1 MSVTSSIATLNSTQ
15 SAAVKKSSNSLW
27 ADSWYRLR
35 KNHAAMISLYLV
47 IVVCA
52 VAIFAPWIAPYPFDE
67 QNISKVLQSPS
78 STNWLGTDALGRD
91 MLSRIIY
98 GARMSMAV
106 GIFTAIISLFI
117 GAAYG
122 ALSGW
127 VGGKVDALMMRFID
141 VLYAIPTL
149 VLMILVKVMFDA
161 LNLFQHPELKALTSI
176 LLALSVVSWVT
187 LARVVRGQV
196 LQVKEMTYVEAATA
210 LGAGSFW
217 IIIRHVMPN
226 ILGPIIVLLT
236 FQIPSNILFESFL
249 SFIGLGL
256 QPPYSSWGVLAN
268 EGWRSLRSYP
278 HLMIS
283 PGVALFFAMLAFNF
297 LGDGLRD
304 AFDPKMRGKL

>member
-1 MSVTSSIATLNSTQ
+1 MSTSTMTALPAISGNAP
-15 SAAVKKSSNSLW
+15 KKTSKSLW
-27 ADSWYRLR
+27 ADSWMRLR
-35 KNHAAMISLYLV
+35 KNHAAMVSLFLV
-47 IVVCA
+47 LFICA
-52 VAIFAPWIAPYPFDE
+52 VAILAPFIAPYPFDE
-67 QNISKVLQSPS
+67 QNISMVLQSPS
-78 STNWLGTDALGRD
+78 SQHWLGTDALGRD

-127 VGGKVDALMMRFID
+127 VGGKIDSIMMRFID

-149 VLMILVKVMFDA
+149 VLMILVKVLFDA
-161 LNLFQHPELKALTSI
+161 MDLFQHPELKALTSI

-217 IIIRHVMPN
+217 IILKHVMPN